1 MFKAKVY
8 ITGEKTYKTDD
19 VIDENDAKLDI
30 DDLLER
36 DLIEKVGK
44 VRIDKKTD
52 SQNTLESTI
61 EDEVNI
67 NTNQEQEGL
76 KNDNFNTEEVLIKQ
90 GKKKGKK

>member
-1 MFKAKVY
+1 MLKAKVY
-8 ITGEKTYKTDD
+8 ITGEKTYKIDD
-19 VIDENDAKLDI
+19 VIDENDTKLDVN
-30 DDLLER
+30 DLLER